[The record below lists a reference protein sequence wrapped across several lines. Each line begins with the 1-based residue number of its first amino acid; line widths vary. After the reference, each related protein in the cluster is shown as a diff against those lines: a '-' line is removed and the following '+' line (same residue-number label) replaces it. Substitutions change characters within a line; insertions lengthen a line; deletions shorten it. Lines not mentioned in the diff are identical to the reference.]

1 MIIAIDGYSSTGK
14 SSLAKKLAFHF
25 GFLYVDSGAMYRMV
39 ALTVLR
45 EGWVN
50 DKNELNEGLI
60 KKRLPVMHFAFDQDL
75 DGNNISILN
84 GEVVELD
91 IRTMEVNSIVSKIS
105 KNTRVEYNWE
115 KHDISL
121 QNIQARVRS
130 PFIWFIANTN
140 NFLLLATSNRS
151 ELSIGYSTMDGDS
164 SGSIS
169 PIAGLDKIFIQKL

>member
-14 SSLAKKLAFHF
+14 SSLAKKLAVHF

-50 DKNELNEGLI
+50 DKNELNEELI

-84 GEVVELD
+84 GELVELD
-91 IRTMEVNSIVSKIS
+91 IRTMEVNSVVSKIS
-105 KNTRVEYNWE
+105 
-115 KHDISL
+115 SL
-121 QNIQARVRS
+121 PFVRS
-130 PFIWFIANTN
+130 QLVSQQQKIAHGKN
-140 NFLLLATSNRS
+140 
-151 ELSIGYSTMDGDS
+151 IVMDGRDI
-164 SGSIS
+164 GTKVF
-169 PIAGLDKIFIQKL
+169 PNAEFLCMEY